1 MLGEV
6 QGMWRS
12 SKVLMWTVSAKQPLP
27 ARRQTRGKPPQWL
40 PAIQA
45 PPAEALD
52 TTEQRGAI
60 FSMPC

>member
-12 SKVLMWTVSAKQPLP
+12 SKVLMWTVSAKHPLP
-27 ARRQTRGKPPQWL
+27 ARRQTLGKPPQQL

-45 PPAEALD
+45 TPAEALD
-52 TTEQRGAI
+52 IMEQR
-60 FSMPC
+60 